1 VPGTLLSSEETAVL
15 HIQLYRA
22 RKRYRDMVSAI
33 ADEAA
38 RRLPNAERL
47 AELRARRDE
56 ARQRAER
63 IELEMT
69 MGEAVP
75 A

>member
-1 VPGTLLSSEETAVL
+1 ML

-22 RKRYRDMVSAI
+22 RKRYRDLVAAV

-38 RRLPNAERL
+38 RRLPDARL
-47 AELRARRDE
+47 LADLRARRDE
-56 ARQRAER
+56 ARERAEG